1 MDTLREL
8 LQVDWLT
15 ALNFFHEGLEEVA
28 PKEIV
33 GTDETMY
40 VASVLAHFAQSSR
53 CDTGANPSPATLLDI
68 FDQFFWKDRVG
79 TDPQLLETAG
89 SSSLLLLGFWPKQM
103 SQRHNLRWYTH
114 LGRSFYARA
123 SRHCPERQ
131 KGELLK
137 RLSSHFTIWTFSCQ
151 KFSKNLQEAP
161 LLLH

>member
-68 FDQFFWKDRVG
+68 LDQVCW
-79 TDPQLLETAG
+79 
-89 SSSLLLLGFWPKQM
+89 
-103 SQRHNLRWYTH
+103 
-114 LGRSFYARA
+114 
-123 SRHCPERQ
+123 
-131 KGELLK
+131 
-137 RLSSHFTIWTFSCQ
+137 
-151 KFSKNLQEAP
+151 
-161 LLLH
+161 